1 MLCLQILGRVYAV
14 LSDKEQKAVYDEQG
28 TVDEDSAGLNQ
39 DRDWDAYWRLL
50 FKKVKSFSGFDKF
63 PSFSPQETIR
73 EVKATFFV
81 IRYR

>member
-1 MLCLQILGRVYAV
+1 MFQWEVRGDFRMLCLQILGRVYAV

-50 FKKVKSFSGFDKF
+50 FKKVTRFSGFD
-63 PSFSPQETIR
+63 
-73 EVKATFFV
+73 
-81 IRYR
+81 